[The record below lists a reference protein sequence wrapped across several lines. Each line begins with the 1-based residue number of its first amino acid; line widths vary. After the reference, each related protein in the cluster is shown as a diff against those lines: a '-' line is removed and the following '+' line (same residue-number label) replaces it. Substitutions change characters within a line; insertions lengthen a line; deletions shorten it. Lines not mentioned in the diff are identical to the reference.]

1 MDAEELVHGDAS
13 AATILVIDD
22 SQTVRR
28 SAETLLAEG
37 GYTVLTAVD
46 GFDALAKV
54 VDHHPRLVLVDA
66 MMPRL
71 DGFQTCTLIRNNPVY
86 DDVALVMLTS
96 KDGLFDRARAQVAG
110 ADRYLVKPFTREA
123 LLDVVAALV

>member
-86 DDVALVMLTS
+86 DDVSLVMLTS